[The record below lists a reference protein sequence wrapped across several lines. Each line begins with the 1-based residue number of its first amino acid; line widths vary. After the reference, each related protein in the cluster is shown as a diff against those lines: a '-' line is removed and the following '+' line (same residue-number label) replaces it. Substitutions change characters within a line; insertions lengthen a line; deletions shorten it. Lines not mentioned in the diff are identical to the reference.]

1 MSVNSD
7 HHQICSNAAAETQSS
22 ALFIER
28 LLLSAG
34 ITRVPEGYERAGH
47 WRTGWNLTREDAAG
61 GTGGYQ
67 GHSTVMFTAEGSV
80 YTKP

>member
-1 MSVNSD
+1 MP
-7 HHQICSNAAAETQSS
+7 CSLNDCC
-22 ALFIER
+22 LLER
-28 LLLSAG
+28 LLSTTVHCTTVAG
-34 ITRVPEGYERAGH
+34 ITRIPEGYERAGH